1 MVNKFAWLAF
11 LCTLLI
17 AGLAWSAEDKLQGI
31 WLLTHDPDGPVTED
45 WMLFRGGND
54 VSLGDAKGVYITC
67 PYAIDGLSVVVTC
80 DVRGKTK
87 QVVFPGRD
95 NFRELINPSGA
106 IYTKQN

>member
-1 MVNKFAWLAF
+1 MANNLARLAF
-11 LCTLLI
+11 IAALLI
-17 AGLAWSAEDKLQGI
+17 AGLAWSADGRLQGK

-45 WMLFRGGND
+45 WMLFRGGNA

-67 PYAIDGLSVVVTC
+67 PYAIDGPSVVVTC
-80 DVRGKTK
+80 KVRGKTK